1 MHTQMVAHLK
11 SKDLE
16 MVQKFYDRVL
26 VIWYIHII
34 HYHVVI
40 KKNDVDFYR
49 VWKDSK
55 DIVSENARCRT
66 VTTETTVNSRTPW
79 RAGLGVWEGLGEHKF
94 LHISSSAI
102 GNYNHDL
109 KTSFRKEMT
118 RVGANIF
125 GNIFFSNSYA
135 ICFTCFTLS
144 GFAQKQKQ

>member
-1 MHTQMVAHLK
+1 MVAHLK

-66 VTTETTVNSRTPW
+66 VTTETTVNSRTP
-79 RAGLGVWEGLGEHKF
+79 
-94 LHISSSAI
+94 
-102 GNYNHDL
+102 
-109 KTSFRKEMT
+109 
-118 RVGANIF
+118 
-125 GNIFFSNSYA
+125 
-135 ICFTCFTLS
+135 
-144 GFAQKQKQ
+144 